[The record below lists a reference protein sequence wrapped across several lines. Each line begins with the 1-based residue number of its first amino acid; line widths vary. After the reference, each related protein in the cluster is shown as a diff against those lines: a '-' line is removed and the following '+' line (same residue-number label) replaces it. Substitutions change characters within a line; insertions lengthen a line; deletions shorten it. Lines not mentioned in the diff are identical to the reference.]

1 MSEFDK
7 WKQVAH
13 MFGESLAPVG
23 PDGYYSFSP
32 DQWLKWAKDQIRA
45 DEIARLHAENAAL
58 RDAVE
63 RVLALHT
70 PEIAGD
76 TCPSGCQG
84 ADALIEVRVGEWEW
98 PPCSTLRAL
107 EGTP

>member
-58 RDAVE
+58 RAAVE
-63 RVLALHT
+63 RVRAACENDLRWV
-70 PEIAGD
+70 
-76 TCPSGCQG
+76 
-84 ADALIEVRVGEWEW
+84 DAQPI
-98 PPCSTLRAL
+98 LRAL
-107 EGTP
+107 EVERE